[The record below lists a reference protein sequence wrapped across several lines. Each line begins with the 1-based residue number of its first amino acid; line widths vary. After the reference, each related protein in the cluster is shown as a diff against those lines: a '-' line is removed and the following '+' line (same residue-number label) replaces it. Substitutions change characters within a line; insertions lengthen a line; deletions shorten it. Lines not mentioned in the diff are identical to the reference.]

1 MNGPTLTRRIL
12 KARAKRTIA
21 RFSRPCIA
29 AACLLLAFTV
39 LARAFSV
46 YAGGALYYLMLD
58 IRQFPMETGLWRAD
72 PTLMTTLMSMLGLE
86 RLGDLGGM
94 VFALS
99 DAVSGL
105 VIVLP
110 VAWRQLINLVVIQ
123 GIVFLVTVPLQ
134 YGVLT
139 QFRSILEGRP
149 APFRSVLRWYLDL
162 HLTGK
167 ALAVQVLLT
176 LWQWA
181 ARLVCMVPGL
191 LCLIAASAFP
201 NGEWMLLLSS
211 SLSILGMLGGYYLY
225 MLLLPARYLLAQSP
239 GLSVRQALSRGFRL
253 LTGRRGDYFK
263 LNLSFLPLQ
272 VLSMVLWNIPNLYLV
287 PYMELSNYLFLDP
300 PPDPE
305 APPVA
310 LKRTNK
316 WGGGFYKAA
325 PPLLYTCVLPSI
337 CSPPNWYSYRTST
350 GSSRSGSSA
359 RRPSC
364 QVITAS
370 QPASRPGISTPAPG
384 SSMGWLRPLMRTE
397 PSRKALV
404 PPETTTRSI
413 GRDERLYTVTAYSAR
428 SPENQ
433 VRRWA
438 STSTKW
444 SRTGPRISSS
454 PSRRRPPSTA
464 SSLTLPSPR
473 HSRG

>member
-191 LCLIAASAFP
+191 LCLIAGSAFP

-310 LKRTNK
+310 L
-316 WGGGFYKAA
+316 
-325 PPLLYTCVLPSI
+325 
-337 CSPPNWYSYRTST
+337 
-350 GSSRSGSSA
+350 
-359 RRPSC
+359 
-364 QVITAS
+364 
-370 QPASRPGISTPAPG
+370 
-384 SSMGWLRPLMRTE
+384 
-397 PSRKALV
+397 
-404 PPETTTRSI
+404 
-413 GRDERLYTVTAYSAR
+413 
-428 SPENQ
+428 
-433 VRRWA
+433 
-438 STSTKW
+438 
-444 SRTGPRISSS
+444 
-454 PSRRRPPSTA
+454 
-464 SSLTLPSPR
+464 
-473 HSRG
+473 

>member
-1 MNGPTLTRRIL
+1 MLVFEEKRAKRSEAGRLGNAARWKTSQTDRNAITMRSQFIASKVKKSKEKNHRRPIGEH
-12 KARAKRTIA
+12 APHPEGRAKRTIA

-110 VAWRQLINLVVIQ
+110 VAWRQLINLGRHSGHRLPGHRPSAIRRFDPVPQ
-123 GIVFLVTVPLQ
+123 YSGGPPRSLPQRAPLVP
-134 YGVLT
+134 
-139 QFRSILEGRP
+139 RP
-149 APFRSVLRWYLDL
+149 APYRQGPGGTGAADPVAVDRAAGVHGARPSLPHRRFRLSQWGVDAPALLIPL
-162 HLTGK
+162 HPRDAG
-167 ALAVQVLLT
+167 
-176 LWQWA
+176 
-181 ARLVCMVPGL
+181 R
-191 LCLIAASAFP
+191 
-201 NGEWMLLLSS
+201 LLSLYAPPPRP
-211 SLSILGMLGGYYLY
+211 LS
-225 MLLLPARYLLAQSP
+225 LAQSP

-253 LTGRRGDYFK
+253 LTSRRGDYFK

-310 LKRTNK
+310 L
-316 WGGGFYKAA
+316 
-325 PPLLYTCVLPSI
+325 
-337 CSPPNWYSYRTST
+337 
-350 GSSRSGSSA
+350 
-359 RRPSC
+359 
-364 QVITAS
+364 
-370 QPASRPGISTPAPG
+370 
-384 SSMGWLRPLMRTE
+384 
-397 PSRKALV
+397 
-404 PPETTTRSI
+404 
-413 GRDERLYTVTAYSAR
+413 
-428 SPENQ
+428 
-433 VRRWA
+433 
-438 STSTKW
+438 
-444 SRTGPRISSS
+444 
-454 PSRRRPPSTA
+454 
-464 SSLTLPSPR
+464 
-473 HSRG
+473 

>member
-1 MNGPTLTRRIL
+1 
-12 KARAKRTIA
+12 
-21 RFSRPCIA
+21 
-29 AACLLLAFTV
+29 
-39 LARAFSV
+39 
-46 YAGGALYYLMLD
+46 
-58 IRQFPMETGLWRAD
+58 
-72 PTLMTTLMSMLGLE
+72 MLGLE

-191 LCLIAASAFP
+191 LCLIAGSAFP

-310 LKRTNK
+310 L
-316 WGGGFYKAA
+316 
-325 PPLLYTCVLPSI
+325 
-337 CSPPNWYSYRTST
+337 
-350 GSSRSGSSA
+350 
-359 RRPSC
+359 
-364 QVITAS
+364 
-370 QPASRPGISTPAPG
+370 
-384 SSMGWLRPLMRTE
+384 
-397 PSRKALV
+397 
-404 PPETTTRSI
+404 
-413 GRDERLYTVTAYSAR
+413 
-428 SPENQ
+428 
-433 VRRWA
+433 
-438 STSTKW
+438 
-444 SRTGPRISSS
+444 
-454 PSRRRPPSTA
+454 
-464 SSLTLPSPR
+464 
-473 HSRG
+473 